1 MLARTLYLRLALV
14 AVAGTAAGVF
24 PIIAGLGPR
33 AAYADDD
40 DDDDGG
46 DDDGGD
52 DDDGGGGDDED
63 DEEEDDE
70 DQPPITA
77 GGLYMLKTY
86 PISELQRPLTM
97 TEGISEVKLGVGF
110 DISNK
115 TAFKS
120 AGASLDFRYGYK
132 DNVEFQAGV
141 KGIYNFKGFSLNA
154 GMEAGIV
161 YDLVD
166 FRANLVV
173 NRPASSA
180 DGDPGDT
187 GFALDVGFPFR
198 YAPKEQVGVVAFD
211 SLFQFDLV
219 ADDLS
224 VDDNGMLKKDAR
236 PDFKPSVGIVVQPVP
251 MFAIKVEAS
260 IQIPNFDFS
269 TKDSVA
275 IPVTA
280 SFQYTA
286 SNKFDAGME
295 FTFPNLKPPPVS
307 DGMGGTVTP
316 NFYDTRFL
324 LFYGQLRFGR

>member
-24 PIIAGLGPR
+24 PVIDGLGPR
-33 AAYADDD
+33 SAFADDDDD

-46 DDDGGD
+46 GDD
-52 DDDGGGGDDED
+52 DDDGGGGDEDE
-63 DEEEDDE
+63 DEEEEDE
-70 DQPPITA
+70 DQPPVTA
-77 GGLYMLKTY
+77 GGLYTLKTY
-86 PISELQRPLTM
+86 PLAELQRPLTM
-97 TEGISEVKLGVGF
+97 TEGISEAKLGIGF

-120 AGASLDFRYGYK
+120 FGASLDFRYGYK
-132 DNVEFQAGV
+132 DNVEFQAGF
-141 KGIYNFKGFSLNA
+141 KGIYNFKGISANV

-173 NRPASSA
+173 NRPAANA
-180 DGDPGDT
+180 DDDPGET

-211 SLFQFDLV
+211 SLFQFDIV
-219 ADDLS
+219 ADDFS
-224 VDDNGMLKKDAR
+224 VDADGNLKKDAR
-236 PDFKPSVGIVVQPVP
+236 PDFKPSIGIVVQPVP
-251 MFAIKVEAS
+251 VFAIKVEAS

-275 IPVTA
+275 IPLTA
-280 SFQYTA
+280 SFQYSA
-286 SNKFDAGME
+286 SNKLDAGME
-295 FTFPNLKPPPVS
+295 FTFPNLKPPGDPA
-307 DGMGGTVTP
+307 P
-316 NFYDTRFL
+316 NFYDQRFL
-324 LFYGQLRFGR
+324 LFYAQYRLGR